1 DSSNNTG
8 LNNIRSEFLHQ
19 FNVLAAT
26 LHQRNTIRW
35 INNSKFISDL
45 FDEEIFTAGYRA
57 DSIQNESLDTIRL
70 KIKNLEKHLEKFDRN
85 SVMIDQFIHLI
96 SKKSKQSSLNINNDL
111 KYSEPNRQRI
121 LFNLEELRSKVL
133 DPVKKTVRLEISA
146 GNKILDLF
154 ETDKISEDESLKES
168 VARMCELISWGFENQ
183 DKWDLIQED
192 SNEIASRLKDE
203 LGSLKSQLFLYSD
216 SFNE

>member
-1 DSSNNTG
+1 
-8 LNNIRSEFLHQ
+8 
-19 FNVLAAT
+19 
-26 LHQRNTIRW
+26 
-35 INNSKFISDL
+35 
-45 FDEEIFTAGYRA
+45 
-57 DSIQNESLDTIRL
+57 
-70 KIKNLEKHLEKFDRN
+70 
-85 SVMIDQFIHLI
+85 
-96 SKKSKQSSLNINNDL
+96 
-111 KYSEPNRQRI
+111 